1 LCHFSEDC
9 DPAPAKKQKRTGM
22 SSAVQQSGAI
32 DRMSSSST
40 RSSTLHRG
48 SAAPAAASRDGR
60 ITSAA
65 ESGPSLLAARGR
77 SSSTAGTGAHGET
90 QTRSKSSIDSE
101 VDFPSLL
108 RRGDSPP
115 VS

>member
-1 LCHFSEDC
+1 
-9 DPAPAKKQKRTGM
+9 M
-22 SSAVQQSGAI
+22 SSAVQQSAAI
-32 DRMSSSST
+32 GRMSSSNT
-40 RSSTLHRG
+40 QSSSLRHG
-48 SAAPAAASRDGR
+48 SAAPAAASCDGS

-65 ESGPSLLAARGR
+65 ESRPSLPAARGL
-77 SSSTAGTGAHGET
+77 SSSATAPGAHGET
-90 QTRSKSSIDSE
+90 RTCSKSSIDSE